1 MDGHFEKRKVFHAQ
15 LSVGVL
21 VEVKTMIPEL
31 SKNLKRVELAL
42 DDVECKVTSVNRVS
56 DIDER
61 FKQLEIKQEVS
72 RERWWITQYNKYIF
86 SLILS

>member
-21 VEVKTMIPEL
+21 VEVKAMIPEL
-31 SKNLKRVELAL
+31 AKNIKSVKLAL
-42 DDVECKVTSVNRVS
+42 EDVECKVTSVDRVS

-61 FKQLEIKQEVS
+61 FKQLEIKQDIS
-72 RERWWITQYNKYIF
+72 RER
-86 SLILS
+86 